1 MVYEEKCYPES
12 QIVYLANYVMT
23 LAAMTD
29 KSQSPE
35 VFTRPSA
42 DNYAAAR
49 MYECIYLTRDV
60 MDFCACIEVCY
71 RIAANIWVITNR

>member
-1 MVYEEKCYPES
+1 MVYEEKCYPQP

-42 DNYAAAR
+42 DYYAAVH

-60 MDFCACIEVCY
+60 MGFCAYIEVSY
-71 RIAANIWVITNR
+71 RIAANIWVIANL